1 MVGSASTGRLRAMMG
16 SWSTALRRR
25 GDKLHMNSATQLS
38 LSAASENRLPD
49 HKDHTIRSVTA
60 TIVDLPLRRPHFHAT
75 GTHSNQSLVII
86 ELLTA
91 GGAVG
96 WGEGGTPGGTAFWG
110 GECVESIKLMIDRY
124 LAPAITG
131 VSVFDH
137 ERILAAMDRA
147 AANNHFAKA
156 AVDIAVHDAVARL
169 MGVPLSVLF
178 GGATRTTIPVLWA
191 LAAAAYD
198 ADVADALEQLE
209 SGRHRVFKIKIGKG
223 DAAAETRRAIET
235 ATAIID
241 RQPRARFVVDLNQAW
256 DELTAMRWL
265 PAFQERDFLFVEQP
279 VPAWNV
285 AAMSRLA
292 SRFDMPIM
300 ADEALWDFHDVF
312 DLVRHGATDIYAVKV
327 AKGGGLRRTYKAAAV
342 AEAAGVPLYGGMA
355 LESSIGTAAGLQLFS
370 ALPNLPFGCE
380 LIGPRLLAEDL
391 TVTPIEYRDYEVVVP
406 SGVGL
411 GIEVDRAR
419 VQSFARRE

>member
-1 MVGSASTGRLRAMMG
+1 MTSL
-16 SWSTALRRR
+16 
-25 GDKLHMNSATQLS
+25 TQPS
-38 LSAASENRLPD
+38 VPAASEDRLLD
-49 HKDHTIRSVTA
+49 HRDHSIGAVTA

-75 GTHSNQSLVII
+75 GTHAGQSLVVI
-86 ELLTA
+86 ELLTS

-96 WGEGGTPGGTAFWG
+96 WGEGGTPGGIAFWG

-124 LAPAITG
+124 LAPAIIG
-131 VSVFDH
+131 ISVFEH

-156 AVDIAVHDAVARL
+156 AIDITVHDAAARL
-169 MGVPLSVLF
+169 IGVPVSQLF

-191 LAAAAYD
+191 LAAAVYE
-198 ADVADALEQLE
+198 ADVADALDQLE
-209 SGRHRVFKIKIGKG
+209 AGRHRVFKIKIGKG
-223 DAAAETRRAIET
+223 DAPTETRRAIET
-235 ATAIID
+235 ATAIAD
-241 RQPRARFVVDLNQAW
+241 RHPHARFVVDLNQAW
-256 DELTAMRWL
+256 DEPTAVRWL

-285 AAMSRLA
+285 DGMSRLA
-292 SRFDMPIM
+292 SRFDLPIM
-300 ADEALWDFHDVF
+300 ADEALWDFHDSYE
-312 DLVRHGATDIYAVKV
+312 LIRRGATDILALKV
-327 AKGGGLRRTYKAAAV
+327 AKGGGLRRAYKAAAV

-391 TVTPIEYRDYEVVVP
+391 TVEPIEYRNHEVVVP
-406 SGVGL
+406 SGIGMGVE
-411 GIEVDRAR
+411 IDRAR
-419 VQSFARRE
+419 VRSFTRRD

>member
-1 MVGSASTGRLRAMMG
+1 MTSV
-16 SWSTALRRR
+16 
-25 GDKLHMNSATQLS
+25 TQLS
-38 LSAASENRLPD
+38 LTAASENRLPD
-49 HKDHTIRSVTA
+49 HRDHTIAAVIA

-75 GTHSNQSLVII
+75 GTHASQSLVIV

-91 GGAVG
+91 GGGVG

-110 GECVESIKLMIDRY
+110 GECVESIKLIIDRY

-131 VSVFDH
+131 ISVFDQ

-156 AVDIAVHDAVARL
+156 AIDVAVHDAAARL
-169 MGVPLSVLF
+169 MGVPVSRLF

-191 LAAAAYD
+191 LAAAVYE
-198 ADVADALEQLE
+198 ADVTDALDQLDA
-209 SGRHRVFKIKIGKG
+209 GRHRVFKLKIGKG
-223 DAAAETRRAIET
+223 DAGAETRRAIAT
-235 ATAIID
+235 ATAVTD
-241 RQPRARFVVDLNQAW
+241 RHPQARFVVDLNQAW
-256 DELTAMRWL
+256 DEPTAMRWL

-285 AAMSRLA
+285 ESMSRLA
-292 SRFDMPIM
+292 SRFEIPIM
-300 ADEALWDFHDVF
+300 ADEALWDFHDAF
-312 DLVRHGATDIYAVKV
+312 ELIRRGATDIYAVKV
-327 AKGGGLRRTYKAAAV
+327 AKGGGLRRAYKAAAV

-391 TVTPIEYRDYEVVVP
+391 TIEPIEYRDHEVVVP
-406 SGVGL
+406 SGVGM
-411 GIEVDRAR
+411 GVEIDRTR
-419 VQSFARRE
+419 VQSFTRRD